1 MPTLD
6 LQTTDTVCI
15 VGLSLYMV
23 VIRYEDKLWT
33 DNLYYPGSPRQQ
45 ALSRHIQEA
54 VREIACL
61 AGACVI
67 GARCWGISCASPIS
81 CALYNCFISK
91 RLLRRYKRKLYL
103 VH

>member
-67 GARCWGISCASPIS
+67 GARCWGISCAFPDIVRLITVLSRTLTIHS
-81 CALYNCFISK
+81 CNCT
-91 RLLRRYKRKLYL
+91 
-103 VH
+103 V